1 MALESFESG
10 VERMVK
16 GVFSRGSRSGI
27 KPVELGRRLLRE
39 IDDHRHI
46 DAKGDRVVPNSFTF
60 SVSQRDHALLT
71 QHGDLL
77 LRELAETAREYARSE
92 GYKFT
97 GAVTVQITADPD
109 AKPGRIGVRSQV
121 QDTGGF
127 SSHASLRFA
136 SGERLPLGTEAVSVG
151 RMPDCTIP
159 LDDTNV
165 SRRHC
170 EIRRGASGYV
180 VVDLGSTNGTKVN
193 GVKIEGEHV
202 LLHGDIVGVGNVHL
216 TFEAQ

>member
-46 DAKGDRVVPNSFTF
+46 DAKGDRVVPNSLTFTL
-60 SVSQRDHALLT
+60 SQRDHALLA

-97 GAVTVQITADPD
+97 GAVTVQITADPE

-127 SSHASLRFA
+127 ASHASLRFV
-136 SGERLPLGTEAVSVG
+136 SGERLPLGADAVSVG

-180 VVDLGSTNGTKVN
+180 VVDLGSTNGSILN
-193 GVKIEGEHV
+193 GIRVTSPQPLQI
-202 LLHGDIVGVGNVHL
+202 GDRLQVGQTL
-216 TFEAQ
+216 FEAQ